1 MPQRILEE
9 KDQSIVIER
18 MGALTDAE
26 TETARQLNERLDDLG
41 GIVEKQGEALG
52 LISRSIGSISSTM

>member
-1 MPQRILEE
+1 LEE

-18 MGALTDAE
+18 MDALADAE

-41 GIVEKQGEALG
+41 GKVEKQGEALG